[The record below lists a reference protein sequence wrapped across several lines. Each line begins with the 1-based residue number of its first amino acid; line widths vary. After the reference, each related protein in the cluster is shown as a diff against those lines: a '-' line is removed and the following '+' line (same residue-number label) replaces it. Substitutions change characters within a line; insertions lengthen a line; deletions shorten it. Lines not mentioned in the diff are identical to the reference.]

1 LQQQQERQQRYTR
14 RHQFDTTQPLTDAR
28 GKGTGRQVDV
38 EDTGRRVEI
47 GQEQGAGKSQGG
59 STQGAGSGEVE
70 NPFQTS
76 RRTLRSPE
84 VTRRMEQAV
93 PDPFRPAPR
102 ILRSPQPTI
111 QLGDDEEE
119 EEDNNPQEEE
129 ERVEIK
135 EEPED

>member
-1 LQQQQERQQRYTR
+1 
-14 RHQFDTTQPLTDAR
+14 
-28 GKGTGRQVDV
+28 
-38 EDTGRRVEI
+38 
-47 GQEQGAGKSQGG
+47 
-59 STQGAGSGEVE
+59 
-70 NPFQTS
+70 
-76 RRTLRSPE
+76 
-84 VTRRMEQAV
+84 MEQAV